1 MSNIFTE
8 QPWIADAG
16 PLTPALSGAQI
27 SVNARRSALKM
38 LLSVVSVFFLLMIV
52 AYGGRMLYQDW
63 RPTPQINLLWGNT
76 GVLLLSSL
84 CLQAALLWARAG
96 KTDWVRGALIGAGIL
111 TVLFLVGQVAAW
123 QQLTSMV
130 LGDFS
135 NPSVGFFFMITGIHG
150 LHMAG
155 GMVALMR
162 AIKRAFMQS
171 DVQSIEH
178 NVSNCALYWHYLLGV
193 WLLVFGLLFT
203 GDNFEVLLKICGFI

>member
-111 TVLFLVGQVAAW
+111 TVMFLVGQVAAW

-162 AIKRAFMQS
+162 AIRRAFMQS
-171 DVQSIEH
+171 DIQSMEH

>member
-8 QPWIADAG
+8 QPWIADTG

-162 AIKRAFMQS
+162 AIRRAFAQS
-171 DVQSIEH
+171 DIQSMEH

>member
-162 AIKRAFMQS
+162 AIRRAFMQS
-171 DVQSIEH
+171 DIQSMEH